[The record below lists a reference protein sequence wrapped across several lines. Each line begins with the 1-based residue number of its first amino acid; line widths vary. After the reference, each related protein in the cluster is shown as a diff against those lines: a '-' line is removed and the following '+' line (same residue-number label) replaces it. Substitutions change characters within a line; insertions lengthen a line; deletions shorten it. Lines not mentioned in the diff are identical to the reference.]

1 MRWPWG
7 WFCRDNVIA
16 AGLDKLRAERSP
28 VANRHCGWRVLD
40 ASVKESG
47 TSAETILSRSHLIL
61 LCGFLD
67 LFWIMYSYMGFVV
80 ALPGG
85 F

>member
-1 MRWPWG
+1 M
-7 WFCRDNVIA
+7 
-16 AGLDKLRAERSP
+16 
-28 VANRHCGWRVLD
+28 D